1 MGNCISSKEK
11 STTTT
16 TTKTKFKFNHILIKP
31 KTINKKS
38 SDIKP
43 INTSALTRAKFITDL
58 KKVKDLDPEDK
69 VVILRDSLV

>member
-11 STTTT
+11 SNT
-16 TTKTKFKFNHILIKP
+16 TTKTKFKFNHIFIKP
-31 KTINKKS
+31 KTINNKS

-43 INTSALTRAKFITDL
+43 INTSALKRAKFITDL